1 MTEDK
6 NNVAETARD
15 VLQTLLSLMEVPA
28 SVVAPDEVPVGEEG
42 GTDASINL
50 NVEGDDLGILI
61 GRHGQTLS
69 CIQYIVRIIVGHW
82 TKEWLPIT
90 VDVEGYKRR
99 RFEGLRALAQ
109 RIAEQV
115 KVSRAPFALESMPAY
130 ERRVVHLALL
140 DNPDVTTESSG
151 EGEARRVVIQPRG

>member
-15 VLQTLLSLMEVPA
+15 VLQTLLSLMEVSA
-28 SVVAPDEVPVGEEG
+28 SVTPSPELSVEDGEG
-42 GTDASINL
+42 ATASISL

-61 GRHGQTLS
+61 GRRGQTLS
-69 CIQYIVRIIVGHW
+69 CIQYIVRIIVGHQ

-99 RFEGLRALAQ
+99 RYEGLRALAR

-115 KVSRAPFALESMPAY
+115 KVSRAPFTLESMPAY
-130 ERRVVHLALL
+130 ERRIVHLTLA